1 MYYLLKLFPEI
12 TIKSRSVRRQ
22 MTRCLVGNV
31 RNVLRPLGEGFR
43 VQGGWDALHV
53 KLPETATPALRRQV
67 ETTLACIPG
76 IHEVQSVDELPLL
89 SFDDTARHLLAAWQ
103 ESLAGHSFRV
113 TVKRRGHHAFTSEE
127 MERHLGQALLD
138 AVPSARV
145 NLGRPDIEVRVDVI
159 DNHLRLVRHR
169 WPGLGGYPLGVQG
182 QAMTLVSG
190 GFDSPVAAWKMIR
203 RGIKTHFL
211 FFDLG
216 GAGHEQAVREVC
228 HHLWQSYGRSHRVHF
243 FSVPFEGVVAEL
255 QRSIPDGLIGVVLK
269 RMMLRAS
276 NRIAARARIP
286 ILVTGDAIAQVSS
299 QSLTNLALIDE
310 ASDLPILRPLV
321 VEDKQDIID
330 TARRIGTARFAE
342 LMPEVCGAISQRP
355 NTQAQRHRV
364 VAAEQ
369 RFDFS
374 VLDTAIER
382 VSMTR
387 SERLLEQVTADMK
400 TSEPV
405 PALHIVQSAQEL
417 AREKNVSVID
427 IRPPTERE
435 STPLTLARVECLQIP
450 FYELQAQADSL
461 PGDRRYL
468 LYCDQGVMS
477 RMQVMHL
484 LDRGLNHFGIYRGT

>member
-22 MTRCLVGNV
+22 MTRRLVGNV

-53 KLPETATPALRRQV
+53 KLPETSTPALSQQV
-67 ETTLACIPG
+67 EAALVRIPG
-76 IHEVQSVDELPLL
+76 VHEVQGVDDLPFL
-89 SFDDTARHLLAAWQ
+89 SFDDTAQHLLTAWQ
-103 ESLAGHSFRV
+103 ASLTGHSFRV
-113 TVKRRGHHAFTSEE
+113 TVKRRGQHDFTSEE
-127 MERHLGQALLD
+127 MERYLGQVLLD

-145 NLGRPDIEVRVDVI
+145 NLGQPEVDVRVDVI
-159 DNHLRLVRHR
+159 DNRMRLVRHR
-169 WPGLGGYPLGVQG
+169 HPGLGGYPLGVQG
-182 QAMTLVSG
+182 QAMTLISG
-190 GFDSPVAAWKMIR
+190 GYDSPVAAWKMIR

-228 HHLWQSYGRSHRVHF
+228 HHLWQAYGRSHRVHF

-269 RMMLRAS
+269 RMMMRAAS
-276 NRIAARARIP
+276 RIAARAGIP
-286 ILVTGDAIAQVSS
+286 MLVTGDAIAQVSS

-321 VEDKQDIID
+321 AEDKQDIID

-342 LMPEVCGAISQRP
+342 VMPEVCGAISQRP
-355 NTQAQRHRV
+355 NTQAQRPQV
-364 VAAEQ
+364 MAAEQ

-382 VSMTR
+382 LTMTR
-387 SERLLEQVTADMK
+387 SERLLEQMT
-400 TSEPV
+400 TPGQS
-405 PALHIVQSAQEL
+405 LHVVQSAHEL

-427 IRPPTERE
+427 IRPDAERD
-435 STPLTLARVECLQIP
+435 STPLTLPGVECLQIP
-450 FYELQAQADSL
+450 FYELQAQAEAL
-461 PGDRRYL
+461 PADRRYL

-477 RMQVMHL
+477 RMQALHL
-484 LDRGLNHFGIYRGT
+484 LDRGLTHFGIYRGG